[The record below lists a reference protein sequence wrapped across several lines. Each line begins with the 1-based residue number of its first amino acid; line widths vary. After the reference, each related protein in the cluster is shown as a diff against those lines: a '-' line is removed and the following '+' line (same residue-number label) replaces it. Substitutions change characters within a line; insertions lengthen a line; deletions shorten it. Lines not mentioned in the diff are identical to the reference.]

1 MRGFTLAEFLIIVGI
16 MAILVGIGFPVF
28 KNFQPGLRL
37 SGEVRE
43 LASDFRL
50 AEQLAVTEQI
60 NYGIIFSTDTFP
72 HQYQLVKYVQGQD
85 VAEFL
90 SKKELPEGV
99 SFSQINFT
107 SNQVIFNPYGA
118 VKERGSIVLINS
130 KNQTTTLE
138 VGPAGFV
145 KIIK

>member
-60 NYGIIFSTDTFP
+60 NYGIIFF
-72 HQYQLVKYVQGQD
+72 YRY
-85 VAEFL
+85 
-90 SKKELPEGV
+90 LP
-99 SFSQINFT
+99 
-107 SNQVIFNPYGA
+107 P
-118 VKERGSIVLINS
+118 SISIS
-130 KNQTTTLE
+130 
-138 VGPAGFV
+138 
-145 KIIK
+145 